1 MPSGATVGQAMRHP
15 DVPRAGRENAKVAA
29 GPESSPDIDQGQMP
43 LPCSPSSPLAIICSR
58 PAMCWPG
65 DGGQGGGEGVCSR
78 SCCPSTLGCRVQLPP
93 PQTWM
98 GELLRWSC
106 VSKNTEFLGLRG
118 WRP

>member
-78 SCCPSTLGCRVQLPP
+78 SCFPSTLGCRVQLPP

-98 GELLRWSC
+98 GELLR
-106 VSKNTEFLGLRG
+106 
-118 WRP
+118 